1 VFTAQTE
8 TENNMSQDSLG
19 QATSTQPA
27 IEQNSPVAGQGDA
40 CSRNGGHNDSSH
52 PNIDPRTSE
61 EKAAAADANRVAQA
75 KHSLGDVK
83 QCAPVEGQAN
93 PDGHLTGN
101 PSETALSSDDLRRRH
116 HAQPLNCTLAK
127 E

>member
-1 VFTAQTE
+1 
-8 TENNMSQDSLG
+8 MSQDSLG

-27 IEQNSPVAGQGDA
+27 IEKKSPAAGQGDA

-61 EKAAAADANRVAQA
+61 EKAAAADANRAAQA
-75 KHSLGDVK
+75 KHSSDDIK
-83 QCAPVEGQAN
+83 QCAPVDGQCN
-93 PDGHLTGN
+93 PN
-101 PSETALSSDDLRRRH
+101 AS
-116 HAQPLNCTLAK
+116 AK